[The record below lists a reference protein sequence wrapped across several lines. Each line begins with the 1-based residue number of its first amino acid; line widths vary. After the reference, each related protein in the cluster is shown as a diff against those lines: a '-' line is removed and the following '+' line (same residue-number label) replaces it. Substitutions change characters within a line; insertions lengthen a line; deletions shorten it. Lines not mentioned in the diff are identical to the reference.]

1 MQKHFFFHSVFVL
14 ITLRETM
21 RALRK
26 SLNLSGQ
33 ISFIDHQ
40 KKICMYLCFD
50 FVMEILFKK
59 KIHQL
64 NLHMMK
70 KSNTIPFNG
79 RNNNNQN
86 ESLKK

>member
-59 KIHQL
+59 KDSSAKFTYDEEIQY
-64 NLHMMK
+64 N
-70 KSNTIPFNG
+70 SIQWT
-79 RNNNNQN
+79 Q
-86 ESLKK
+86 